1 MASST
6 EILKKRKQFRGL
18 WKNRVL
24 LVRLLYFKLCFQ
36 KEFSPLLTQCRVS
49 LLMMV
54 NGCRKI
60 GSVHYYH
67 CVQKWETLQIH
78 NLKKSF
84 CILDYALRVFSKA
97 FPLYEILLN
106 ISTLHKIAVK
116 RSSLYKAHTELIKA
130 TKLVKIERNCLPFF
144 ENLLW
149 FNSFECKAFFTK
161 HVELIRRNLSS
172 VSIEITQEVL
182 VFSKK
187 NFKVLLKEVNL
198 RFI

>member
-1 MASST
+1 
-6 EILKKRKQFRGL
+6 
-18 WKNRVL
+18 
-24 LVRLLYFKLCFQ
+24 
-36 KEFSPLLTQCRVS
+36 
-49 LLMMV
+49 MMV

-116 RSSLYKAHTELIKA
+116 RSSLYKAHTKLIKA
-130 TKLVKIERNCLPFF
+130 KKSVKNERNCLPFF
-144 ENLLW
+144 ENLL
-149 FNSFECKAFFTK
+149 
-161 HVELIRRNLSS
+161 
-172 VSIEITQEVL
+172 
-182 VFSKK
+182 
-187 NFKVLLKEVNL
+187 
-198 RFI
+198 